1 LSTQRRYLLFVPLFL
16 AASALVGGLFGP
28 GAGTAS
34 AASQASQ
41 RNASGTSDEDLKAS
55 IESFTKVYDIVDQ
68 NYSDKLSADK
78 AIYKGAIPGML
89 RTLDP
94 HSNFFDPKEFGA
106 LREEQ
111 HGMYYGIG
119 MLIGAQPRTGKPM
132 VIHPFGGTPAYKAGI
147 RPGDLLVEVNDKRVD
162 TLSTTE
168 VADMLKGPRNTKVQV
183 VVSREGTA
191 KPITF
196 NLVRDEIPRNSVDT
210 AFWVK
215 PGVAYMRIQSF
226 TETTSKEVEDNLKA
240 LGEQNVKGLILDL
253 RENPGGL
260 LQEGVA
266 TAGHW
271 LDRGQVVVS
280 HRGRAYS
287 DKPYVAR
294 GSQFGESYPMVVL
307 VNRYSASAAEIV
319 AGALQ
324 DHDRAWILGD
334 TTFGKGLVQTVY
346 PLSDNTGLALTTQH
360 YYTPSGRLIQRNYS
374 NISFLDYY
382 YGKRSETNDPTD
394 VKQTDLGRTVY
405 GGGGITPDE
414 KFEPA
419 KLNAFQINVL
429 RKNAFF
435 NFSAV
440 FFSSHDTKL
449 PKGWVPEETVV
460 ENFHEYL
467 MKQNIQ
473 FNEADWTANHT
484 WVREQLR
491 AEMYVTAFSY
501 EDSQRVIVEQ
511 DPEVQKAMDAMQK
524 AAKLQLQSRS
534 HFEKQRASLR

>member
-1 LSTQRRYLLFVPLFL
+1 MSSRRRDFLFISLFIAVCALL
-16 AASALVGGLFGP
+16 GGFFGL
-28 GAGTAS
+28 GAQSVS
-34 AASQASQ
+34 AAPQ
-41 RNASGTSDEDLKAS
+41 RNASATSDEDLKAS
-55 IESFTKVYDIVDQ
+55 IESFTKIYDIVDQ
-68 NYSDKLSADK
+68 NYADKLSPDK

-94 HSNFFDPKEFGA
+94 HSNFFDPKDFAG

-111 HGMYYGIG
+111 HGRYYGVGMTIG
-119 MLIGAQPRTGKPM
+119 PQPRTGKTM
-132 VIHPFGGTPAYKAGI
+132 VIHPFGGTPAYRAGI
-147 RPGDLLVEVNDKRVD
+147 RPGDVLMDVNDKRVD
-162 TLSTTE
+162 TLTSTE
-168 VADMLKGPRNTKVQV
+168 IADLLRGPKGTKVQV
-183 VVSREGTA
+183 VVSREGVS

-196 NLVRDEIPRNSVDT
+196 NLIRDEIPRNSVDE

-215 PGVAYMRIQSF
+215 PGIAFMRVQQF

-240 LGEQNVKGLILDL
+240 LGEQNIKGLILDL

-266 TAGHW
+266 VAGRW

-280 HRGRAYS
+280 HKGRAYS
-287 DKPYVAR
+287 EKPYLAR
-294 GSQFGESYPMVVL
+294 GSQYGESYPIVVL

-382 YGKRSETNDPTD
+382 YGRRTDSKDPTD
-394 VKQTDLGRTVY
+394 VKQTDLGRVVY

-414 KFEPA
+414 KFQAPKMDLFE
-419 KLNAFQINVL
+419 INVM
-429 RKNAFF
+429 RKNSFF
-435 NFSAV
+435 DFSAYY
-440 FFSSHDTKL
+440 FSSHDTKL
-449 PKGWVPEETVV
+449 PKGWTPDEAVLNEFHDYAMKEGVPFT
-460 ENFHEYL
+460 
-467 MKQNIQ
+467 
-473 FNEADWTANHT
+473 EADWTRDHS
-484 WVREQLR
+484 WLR
-491 AEMYVTAFSY
+491 DELRTEMYITAFSY
-501 EDSQRVIVEQ
+501 EDSQKIAVEQ
-511 DPEVQKAMDAMQK
+511 DPEVQKAMQAMPQ
-524 AAKLQLQSRS
+524 AAHLLAESQTRY
-534 HFEKQRASLR
+534 EKQRASLR